1 MVYNYKSDEVVQDII
16 FSGYDTLISDISDEF
31 SHLHRYDDITIYA
44 PSNVAKEV
52 VGRILDKIDGTF
64 IHAESENYRLY
75 NDDEVLISICSD
87 GMIFVEEARWDDDE
101 LKRNDDCILTYVYD
115 SFTKKDIDVLSESGD
130 SILVFGFDDENEIPE
145 EKNELED
152 TETSDVTTS
161 TTIEESTSVYKVNGK
176 EVSKEEYDKAVSMI
190 ESKYFDKMQEML
202 TNFNNWMDASY
213 NILSVFR

>member
-44 PSNVAKEV
+44 PSNVAREI

-101 LKRNDDCILTYVYD
+101 LKRNDDCTLTYVYD
-115 SFTKKDIDVLSESGD
+115 SFTKKDIDELSESGD
-130 SILVFGFDDENEIPE
+130 SILVFGFKDEENEDIDDECDDSDDECSD
-145 EKNELED
+145 ELAESSDED
-152 TETSDVTTS
+152 GDLHGFS
-161 TTIEESTSVYKVNGK
+161 
-176 EVSKEEYDKAVSMI
+176 VSKSDDNGFVSYSFYTS
-190 ESKYFDKMQEML
+190 ESITKDDINDML
-202 TNFNNWMDASY
+202 KRFG
-213 NILSVFR
+213 FRLKE

>member
-1 MVYNYKSDEVVQDII
+1 MVYNYKSDEIVQDII

-44 PSNVAKEV
+44 PSNVAKEI

-101 LKRNDDCILTYVYD
+101 LKGNDDCTLTYIYD

-130 SILVFGFDDENEIPE
+130 SILMFGFKDEEIEIPE
-145 EKNELED
+145 VKNELED
-152 TETSDVTTS
+152 AETFDTITS
-161 TTIEESTSVYKVNGK
+161 AVDSKSVYKVNGK
-176 EVSKEEYDKAVSMI
+176 ECDKETYEKALEKFSDRYMNSIQDMLLNHLEFVN
-190 ESKYFDKMQEML
+190 EMHDWTRL
-202 TNFNNWMDASY
+202 LNW
-213 NILSVFR
+213 

>member
-161 TTIEESTSVYKVNGK
+161 TVESKSVYKVNGK

>member
-16 FSGYDTLISDISDEF
+16 FSDYDTLISDISDEF
-31 SHLHRYDDITIYA
+31 SHLHRYDDLTIYA

-87 GMIFVEEARWDDDE
+87 GMIFVEEAKWDDDE
-101 LKRNDDCILTYVYD
+101 LKRNDDCTLTYVYD

-130 SILVFGFDDENEIPE
+130 SILVFGFKDEDIKIPE

-152 TETSDVTTS
+152 TETSDTTTS
-161 TTIEESTSVYKVNGK
+161 TVESKFVYKVNGK

-202 TNFNNWMDASY
+202 MNFNNWMDASY
-213 NILSVFR
+213 DILSIFR